1 MMIDEGEKLL
11 NIIAI
16 FAALGGATAGEWQ
29 LEGLATYAMGNDD
42 MHDDC
47 GIDENV
53 RPISLSFFCTIYL
66 LAFFYHDIISLT
78 HPLPLSSSTD

>member
-11 NIIAI
+11 NIVAI

-29 LEGLATYAMGNDD
+29 LEGLAIYAMGNDD

-53 RPISLSFFCTIYL
+53 HPISLSLFLHHL
-66 LAFFYHDIISLT
+66 LVGIF
-78 HPLPLSSSTD
+78 LP